1 MQLSGELRHELARAA
16 LAASCASARSARALW
31 RVFVPFE
38 VGWEM
43 RSSLIAIWVTDY
55 KLPRGVNDKLRDN

>member
-1 MQLSGELRHELARAA
+1 MRPWSSPRRSPD
-16 LAASCASARSARALW
+16 AASRLRLGALGAAG
-31 RVFVPFE
+31 PLA